1 MTLWGTRLHSKP
13 FLMLLLLLLLLK
25 SCTAYGWS
33 KHL

>member
-13 FLMLLLLLLLLK
+13 FLMLLLLLLLK